1 MNHRKIISGLLALTV
16 VLTLCTVARAGQAAY
31 PNKPIHVLSHS
42 APGSNDFF
50 IRALQPYLQRELGV
64 PVVIEN
70 VLGAAGRLCTTQVY
84 NADPDGYTILSN
96 TIPLTIVGQ
105 ILYKGKYDTLKF
117 EHIFSFDD
125 SPYCVIVKKGSPYAT
140 FTDLIAAI
148 KKNPETTNGT
158 SGVGGA
164 MHLQSMVMKTTLGLD
179 YAGIPFDGSGNAMLA
194 VMAGDVDF
202 CIIQFDLP
210 LNNLEEVEVL
220 AMFND
225 KRLEQYPDTPPPRSW
240 ASSSRPS
247 TATVVSTLLPAPRRK
262 SSIPLSRLSAAPWPI
277 RSSRTGSNPAEF
289 FSTRNTVRNTT
300 KSPRKPM
307 TWFTVS
313 KISSKSTDSGCVSS
327 VRPDFRKSL

>member
-1 MNHRKIISGLLALTV
+1 MNRRSILIRLSVLAV
-16 VLTLCTVARAGQAAY
+16 VMTMCASAWAGQAY
-31 PNKPIHVLSHS
+31 PTKPIHVLSHS

-50 IRALQPYLQRELGV
+50 IRALQPYLQQELGV

-84 NADPDGYTILSN
+84 NSDPDGYTILSN

-117 EHIFSFDD
+117 EHVFSFDD
-125 SPYCVIVKKGSPYAT
+125 SPYCLIVKKGSPYKS
-140 FTDLIAAI
+140 FTDLIEAI

-164 MHLQSMVMKTTLGLD
+164 MHLQSMVMKDTLGLD
-179 YAGIPFDGSGNAMLA
+179 YADIPFDGSGNAMLA

-225 KRLEQYPDTPPPRSW
+225 TRLEQYPDTPTAKELGFDFQTINSHRCLNAPPGTPKEVTDTLIEAIRRAVAYPEFQNW
-240 ASSSRPS
+240 VKSRG
-247 TATVVSTLLPAPRRK
+247 VLLDPK
-262 SSIPLSRLSAAPWPI
+262 Y
-277 RSSRTGSNPAEF
+277 GSEYYEI
-289 FSTRNTVRNTT
+289 
-300 KSPRKPM
+300 
-307 TWFTVS
+307 S
-313 KISSKSTDSGCVSS
+313 KKTFDLVY
-327 VRPDFRKSL
+327 SLRDLIQID